1 METLLVVNVLP
12 HLYAVSVVLTCVM
25 QPHQAVGLLSECV
38 SSICLFFLPPFFQRY
53 ILINLSLSLRTHGFA
68 TIKTI
73 ICQLVIEKLNISYS
87 RSIS

>member
-12 HLYAVSVVLTCVM
+12 HLYAVC
-25 QPHQAVGLLSECV
+25 
-38 SSICLFFLPPFFQRY
+38 CLNLRNAATSGCRITFGMRFFYLFIFLPPVFQRY